1 MQRLIYYIIYP
12 LFWLLSLLP
21 LSVLYFFSDIIF
33 VFVYAIVG
41 YRKQVVRDN
50 LRLAFP
56 KKSAE
61 EKKVIEKK
69 FYHHLCD
76 LALESIKSISI
87 SEIEINK
94 RFKIKTMEVLDDLY
108 AKDKSVLL
116 LCGHYAS
123 WEWSGII
130 NKWMPYKGYAVY
142 KQLRNPQINGLLKR
156 LRGRYGGD
164 IVSNKKIVPIL
175 FRNKRDGIKA
185 LTLFLSDQT
194 PKVSSAKH
202 ADTFM
207 GVKVPVFTGAEE
219 LSKKLD
225 TAVVYLKI
233 EKVKRGYYEAS
244 FITLT
249 EDAPSVPDYQ
259 ITRQFLDQV
268 ETQIKEAPAYY
279 LWSHKRWK
287 HRIN

>member
-21 LSVLYFFSDIIF
+21 LRILYFFSDILF
-33 VFVYAIVG
+33 VVVYLIVG
-41 YRKQVVRDN
+41 YRKKVVREN
-50 LRLAFP
+50 LTLAFP
-56 KKSAE
+56 KKSE
-61 EKKVIEKK
+61 EDKKIIEKK

-76 LALESIKSISI
+76 LAVESIKSISI

-94 RFKIKTMEVLDDLY
+94 RFKINTMEVLNDLY
-108 AKDKSVLL
+108 LKDKSVLL

-164 IVSNKKIVPIL
+164 IVSNKKLVPIL

-194 PKVSSAKH
+194 PKVSMAKH
-202 ADTFM
+202 IDTFM
-207 GVKVPVFTGAEE
+207 DVKVPVFTGAEA

-233 EKVKRGYYEAS
+233 VKVKRGYYEA
-244 FITLT
+244 
-249 EDAPSVPDYQ
+249 
-259 ITRQFLDQV
+259 
-268 ETQIKEAPAYY
+268 
-279 LWSHKRWK
+279 
-287 HRIN
+287 

>member
-12 LFWLLSLLP
+12 LFWILSLLP
-21 LSVLYFFSDIIF
+21 LPILYFFSDITSF
-33 VFVYAIVG
+33 VVYAVVG
-41 YRKQVVRDN
+41 YRKKVIRDN
-50 LRLAFP
+50 ITLAFP
-56 KKSAE
+56 EKTAE
-61 EKKVIEKK
+61 EKKIIEKK

-76 LALESIKSISI
+76 LAVESIKSISI

-94 RFKIKTMEVLDDLY
+94 RFKINTMEVLNDLY

-175 FRNKRDGIKA
+175 FRNKRKDIKS
-185 LTLFLSDQT
+185 LTLILSDQT
-194 PKVSSAKH
+194 PKVSMAKH
-202 ADTFM
+202 VDTFM
-207 GVKVPVFTGAEE
+207 GVVVPVFTGAEA

-244 FITLT
+244 FTTIT
-249 EDAPSVPDYQ
+249 EDAPSLPDYQ
-259 ITRQFLDQV
+259 ITRKFLDQV
-268 ETQIKEAPAYY
+268 EAQIKEAPAYY

-287 HRIN
+287 HRLN

>member
-41 YRKQVVRDN
+41 YRKKVVRDN

-76 LALESIKSISI
+76 LAVESIKSISI

-244 FITLT
+244 FATIT
-249 EDAPSVPDYQ
+249 EDAPSLPDYQ

-268 ETQIKEAPAYY
+268 EAQIKEAPAYY

>member
-1 MQRLIYYIIYP
+1 MQKIIYYIIYP

-21 LSVLYFFSDIIF
+21 LSVLYVFSDIFYLIA
-33 VFVYAIVG
+33 YRLIG
-41 YRKQVVRDN
+41 YRKKVVRAN
-50 LRLAFP
+50 IAMAFP
-56 KKSAE
+56 KKNE
-61 EKKVIEKK
+61 VERKTIERE

-76 LALESIKSISI
+76 IVVESIKSISI
-87 SEIEINK
+87 SETEINN
-94 RFKIKTMEVLDDLY
+94 RFKILNMEVLNDLY

-142 KQLRNPQINGLLKR
+142 KPLRNKKINDLVR
-156 LRGRYGGD
+156 DLRGKYGGD

-175 FRNKRDGIKA
+175 FRNKRDAVKS
-185 LTLFLSDQT
+185 LTLFLSDQS
-194 PKVSSAKH
+194 PKKSNARH

-207 GVKVPVFTGAEE
+207 GIKVPVFTGAEE

-233 EKVKRGYYEAS
+233 EKKKRGYYEAS
-244 FITLT
+244 FKTLAENT
-249 EDAPSVPDYQ
+249 GHIPDYQ
-259 ITRQFLDQV
+259 VTRMFLNEV
-268 ETQIKEAPAYY
+268 ENQIHEAPAYY

-287 HRIN
+287 HKMD

>member
-21 LSVLYFFSDIIF
+21 LRILYFFSDILF
-33 VFVYAIVG
+33 VVVYLIVG
-41 YRKQVVRDN
+41 YRKKVVREN
-50 LRLAFP
+50 LTLAFP
-56 KKSAE
+56 KKSE
-61 EKKVIEKK
+61 EDKKIIEKK

-76 LALESIKSISI
+76 LAVESIKSISI

-94 RFKIKTMEVLDDLY
+94 RFKINTMEVLNDLY
-108 AKDKSVLL
+108 LKDKSVLL

-175 FRNKRDGIKA
+175 FRNKRDGSKA

-194 PKVSSAKH
+194 PKVSMAKH
-202 ADTFM
+202 IDTFM
-207 GVKVPVFTGAEE
+207 DVKVPVFTGAEA

-225 TAVVYLKI
+225 TSVVYLKI
-233 EKVKRGYYEAS
+233 VKVKRGYYEAS
-244 FITLT
+244 FTTIT
-249 EDAPSVPDYQ
+249 EDAPSLPDYQ

-268 ETQIKEAPAYY
+268 EAQIKEAPAYY

>member
-1 MQRLIYYIIYP
+1 
-12 LFWLLSLLP
+12 
-21 LSVLYFFSDIIF
+21 
-33 VFVYAIVG
+33 
-41 YRKQVVRDN
+41 
-50 LRLAFP
+50 
-56 KKSAE
+56 
-61 EKKVIEKK
+61 
-69 FYHHLCD
+69 
-76 LALESIKSISI
+76 
-87 SEIEINK
+87 
-94 RFKIKTMEVLDDLY
+94 MEVLNDLY

-175 FRNKRDGIKA
+175 FRNKRKDIKS
-185 LTLFLSDQT
+185 LTLILSDQT
-194 PKVSSAKH
+194 PKVSMAKH
-202 ADTFM
+202 VDTFM
-207 GVKVPVFTGAEE
+207 GVVVPVFTGAEA

-244 FITLT
+244 FTTIT
-249 EDAPSVPDYQ
+249 EDAPSLPDYQ
-259 ITRQFLDQV
+259 ITRKFLDQV
-268 ETQIKEAPAYY
+268 EAQIKEAPAYY

-287 HRIN
+287 HRLN